1 MKIKKAIQYLK
12 SLVKAGTLDSSKSF
26 ALLLSAL
33 TGAAAMLCVC
43 FCIVW
48 DVVSNGRVE
57 TDLDSLGVFVLCVG
71 GYVAGGGTAK
81 YLSERKKAKAETPDK
96 Q

>member
-1 MKIKKAIQYLK
+1 M
-12 SLVKAGTLDSSKSF
+12 
-26 ALLLSAL
+26 
-33 TGAAAMLCVC
+33 
-43 FCIVW
+43 
-48 DVVSNGRVE
+48 E

-81 YLSERKKAKAETPDK
+81 FLSERKKAKAETPDK